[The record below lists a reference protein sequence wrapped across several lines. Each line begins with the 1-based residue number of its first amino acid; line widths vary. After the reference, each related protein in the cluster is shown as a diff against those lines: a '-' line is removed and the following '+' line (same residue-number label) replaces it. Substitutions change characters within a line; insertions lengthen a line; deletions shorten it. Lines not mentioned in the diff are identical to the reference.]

1 MARPGGTRQAPRRAG
16 GPRAGQGGVA
26 GHAVGGPARL
36 VHLQGREGRTALL
49 VAAHQGHD
57 RLLEWLIR
65 ARADLAD
72 SAGDGAG
79 DGPLHYAALGD
90 RPRTA
95 LTLANPGAEV
105 NAPNLERRT
114 VLHLAVVNR
123 RQELVKAL
131 LKVEADGSLL
141 DVRGDSALHLALQQ
155 GDTAVLDLQLEG
167 GAHCLLALL
176 ARDLATANVVSRDGD
191 SALHLAE
198 GLPV

>member
-1 MARPGGTRQAPRRAG
+1 M
-16 GPRAGQGGVA
+16 
-26 GHAVGGPARL
+26 
-36 VHLQGREGRTALL
+36 HLQGREGRTALL

-72 SAGDGAG
+72 GAG

-90 RPRTA
+90 RPRAA

-131 LKVEADGSLL
+131 LEVEADGSLL
-141 DVRGDSALHLALQQ
+141 DVTGDSALHLALHCRLQQ